1 MIYEEIELSQY
12 IYKKPY
18 YGKLTLYKSIQK
30 KNQYYAYVDSRHM
43 RVTTFS
49 KQITEDLIGCVFI
62 CENTAYKIISLDID
76 LGSNTKCCTR
86 DCWVVY
92 FTIKKYTDAYVTKLQ
107 ERQKNIKEHLLVY
120 MDHIEELGGKGI
132 VDKIRKQTKDMTLE
146 DLV

>member
-18 YGKLTLYKSIQK
+18 YGKLTLYKAIQK
-30 KNQYYAYVDSRHM
+30 KKQYYAYVDSRRMHIN
-43 RVTTFS
+43 TFL

-62 CENTAYKIISLDID
+62 CKNTAYKIISLDID
-76 LGSNTKCCTR
+76 LGENELCTR
-86 DCWVVY
+86 NWWVVH